1 MQYEKAPS
9 DMFFESEI
17 RPEQDGRFLLD
28 SLCERFTYHRDEFR
42 HLMAQ
47 SESSGASIRYSN
59 FGLSLAISV
68 AVVLLSFF
76 SGLVWWITLIVA
88 CKAAVSLFCSDA
100 MVTRII
106 REGRISKNF
115 FILARVDSVF
125 NVVVGLAFAIILVM

>member
-1 MQYEKAPS
+1 MDIVIKIAIVAAVILVGYNMSQAITA
-9 DMFFESEI
+9 I
-17 RPEQDGRFLLD
+17 RLHLRKV
-28 SLCERFTYHRDEFR
+28 DEFR

-106 REGRISKNF
+106 REGRISRNF
-115 FILARVDSVF
+115 FILAKVDSVF
-125 NVVVGLAFAIILVM
+125 NGLLALRSPLSW

>member
-1 MQYEKAPS
+1 MCIKNCVNICNAS
-9 DMFFESEI
+9 VCDKV
-17 RPEQDGRFLLD
+17 
-28 SLCERFTYHRDEFR
+28 DEFR

-59 FGLSLAISV
+59 FGLSFAISV

-88 CKAAVSLFCSDA
+88 CKAAISLFCSDA

-106 REGRISKNF
+106 REGRISRNF
-115 FILARVDSVF
+115 FILAKVDSVF

>member
-1 MQYEKAPS
+1 MDIVIKIAIVAAVILVGYNMSQAITAYASICDKV
-9 DMFFESEI
+9 
-17 RPEQDGRFLLD
+17 
-28 SLCERFTYHRDEFR
+28 DEFR

-115 FILARVDSVF
+115 FILTKVDSVF